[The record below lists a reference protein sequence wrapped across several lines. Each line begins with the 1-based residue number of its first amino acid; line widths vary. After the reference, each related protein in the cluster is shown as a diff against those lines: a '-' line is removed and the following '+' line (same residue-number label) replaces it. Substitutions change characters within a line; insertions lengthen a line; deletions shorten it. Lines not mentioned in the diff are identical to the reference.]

1 MTERPGTTGPAGP
14 DRVADTLTA
23 LRSDVDT
30 IPLADSGAVRRRGE
44 VRTRNQLVGSTLVV
58 VALVAGAIGLGA
70 GLTGGDDKTLVPPAN
85 TGTAT
90 ASQDESSAPDSPATT
105 VTDVPATALMTTD
118 DLAAADVTGLAPVT
132 SGTQLAGIETL
143 NPCLLGSGDIV
154 GGGQA
159 AFGTGKTVRA
169 SQMVITQRTVESAT
183 NQITAY
189 DADLAGCQDRE
200 GAPAGIMVA
209 PPGTTPDQAQ
219 LVARLGTD
227 AFVYHLE
234 GGATKVWV
242 LGTRTANAG
251 GYFAFASDTF
261 TLDQALAVT
270 VAAHDRMAATY
281 GD

>member
-1 MTERPGTTGPAGP
+1 MTDRPGPAGPAGP

-23 LRSDVDT
+23 LRADVES

-58 VALVAGAIGLGA
+58 VALVAGAIGIGA
-70 GLTGGDDKTLVPPAN
+70 GLTGGDDKTLVPPAS

-90 ASQDESSAPDSPATT
+90 ASQDESSAPEPRATI
-105 VTDVPATALMTTD
+105 VTDVPGTVLMTTD
-118 DLAAADVTGLAPVT
+118 DLAAADVTGLARTT

-159 AFGTGKTVRA
+159 AYGTGKTVTA
-169 SQMVITQRTVESAT
+169 SQMVITQRTVERAT

-200 GAPAGIMVA
+200 GAPAGILVT
-209 PPGTTPDQAQ
+209 PPNETPEQSALVAQ
-219 LVARLGTD
+219 LGSD
-227 AFVYHLE
+227 AYVYHLE
-234 GGATKVWV
+234 DGSTTSWV

-251 GYFAFASDTF
+251 GYFAFDSDTF